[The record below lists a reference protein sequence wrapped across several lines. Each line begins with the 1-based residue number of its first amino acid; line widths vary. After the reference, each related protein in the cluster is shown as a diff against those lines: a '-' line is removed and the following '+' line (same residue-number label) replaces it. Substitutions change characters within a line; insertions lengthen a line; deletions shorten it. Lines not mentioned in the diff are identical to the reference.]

1 MSPAICSYGVRLT
14 APMSKSSSLARAAI
28 TLVAS
33 VSAGPPVGGLYLKP
47 PSRGG
52 LCDGV
57 TTMPSACAPNLSL
70 KRMMARD
77 TAGVGVYSSSRSAST
92 STPLACSTSRAVFH
106 AGSDSAWVSLPMNS
120 GPVVPC
126 EARYST
132 IACVVA
138 AMWASLKAVS
148 REEPRWPEVPKTTI
162 SSGFDGSGVLS

>member
-1 MSPAICSYGVRLT
+1 
-14 APMSKSSSLARAAI
+14 
-28 TLVAS
+28 
-33 VSAGPPVGGLYLKP
+33 
-47 PSRGG
+47 
-52 LCDGV
+52 
-57 TTMPSACAPNLSL
+57 
-70 KRMMARD
+70 MARD

-92 STPLACSTSRAVFH
+92 STPLACNTSIAVFH

-148 REEPRWPEVPKTTI
+148 SEEPRWPEVPNTTRW
-162 SSGFDGSGVLS
+162 SGLPASGTRS